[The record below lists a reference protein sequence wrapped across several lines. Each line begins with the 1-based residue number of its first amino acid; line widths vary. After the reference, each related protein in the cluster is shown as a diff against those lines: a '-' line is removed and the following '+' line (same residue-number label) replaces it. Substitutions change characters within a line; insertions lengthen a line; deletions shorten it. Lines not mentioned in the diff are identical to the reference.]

1 MMEDTT
7 PLPVSPTLLIREA
20 QFTDHPKLIHYP
32 IREWVLQDGE
42 EVVIC
47 RPLCGS
53 KEESQIAGNRDGI
66 VTCKE
71 CLSLARWMRHG
82 MIVG

>member
-1 MMEDTT
+1 MEDTT
-7 PLPVSPTLLIREA
+7 PLPVFPTLLIREA

-42 EVVIC
+42 EVVIR

-71 CLSLARWMRHG
+71 CLSLARRMRHAV
-82 MIVG
+82 IVG

>member
-1 MMEDTT
+1 MEDTT
-7 PLPVSPTLLIREA
+7 PLAVFPTLSIGEA
-20 QFTDHPKLIHYP
+20 QLTDHSKLIHYP
-32 IREWVLQDGE
+32 MREWVRRDGE

-53 KEESQIAGNRDGI
+53 KEESPIAENMDSI

-71 CLSLARWMRHG
+71 CLSLARRMRHQ

>member
-1 MMEDTT
+1 MEDTT
-7 PLPVSPTLLIREA
+7 PLPVFPTLLIREA
-20 QFTDHPKLIHYP
+20 QLPDHSKLIHYP
-32 IREWVLQDGE
+32 MREWVWRDGE

-47 RPLCGS
+47 RSLCGS
-53 KEESQIAGNRDGI
+53 EDDSPIAGDMDSI

-71 CLSLARWMRHG
+71 CLSLARRMRHR

>member
-1 MMEDTT
+1 MEGTT
-7 PLPVSPTLLIREA
+7 PLPVFLTLLIREA
-20 QFTDHPKLIHYP
+20 QLTVHPKLIHYP
-32 IREWVLQDGE
+32 RREWIWRDGE

-53 KEESQIAGNRDGI
+53 EEESAIAGNRDSV

-71 CLSLARWMRHG
+71 CLSLARRMRHG
-82 MIVG
+82 TIVG

>member
-1 MMEDTT
+1 MEDTT
-7 PLPVSPTLLIREA
+7 PLPVFPTLLIREA
-20 QFTDHPKLIHYP
+20 QLTDHSKLIHYP
-32 IREWVLQDGE
+32 MREWVLRDGE

-53 KEESQIAGNRDGI
+53 EEESRIAGNMDSI

-71 CLSLARWMRHG
+71 CRSLARRMRHG

>member
-53 KEESQIAGNRDGI
+53 EEESPMRRIGI
-66 VTCKE
+66 VLLPARSVFLLHDE
-71 CLSLARWMRHG
+71 CAMGRL
-82 MIVG
+82 